1 MREILT
7 VIANHY
13 GFTPQLGQL
22 EEECEELALACHK
35 LKRHLQGSEKPDT
48 SNLIEEIADV
58 EIMTAQ
64 IKILL
69 NCENLVDKV
78 KDKKIQRQIRRMGA
92 GE

>member
-1 MREILT
+1 MQEILT

-13 GFTPQLGQL
+13 GFVPQLTQL

-35 LKRHLQGSEKPDT
+35 LKRNLQGNKKPDT

-69 NCENLVDKV
+69 NCKSRVEEVKENKLG
-78 KDKKIQRQIRRMGA
+78 RQLGRMGD
-92 GE
+92 EI

>member
-35 LKRHLQGSEKPDT
+35 LKRHLQGSTKPDV

-69 NCENLVDKV
+69 NCENQVEYIKG
-78 KDKKIQRQIRRMGA
+78 KKLDRQLGRM
-92 GE
+92 EVSE

>member
-7 VIANHY
+7 VVANHY
-13 GFTPQLGQL
+13 GFTPQLAQL

-35 LKRHLQGSEKPDT
+35 LKRHLQGSTIPDT

-69 NCENLVDKV
+69 NCENRVEEV
-78 KDKKIQRQIRRMGA
+78 KGKKLERQLGRM
-92 GE
+92 EVSE

>member
-22 EEECEELALACHK
+22 EEECEELSLACHK

-69 NCENLVDKV
+69 NCENQVEEV
-78 KDKKIQRQIRRMGA
+78 KESKLGRQLNRMGA
-92 GE
+92 EE